1 MRLSQPLDHPK
12 LPQDFYTEQM
22 RQLSRETSN
31 MIIHMIDMIPEKE
44 FDMHTNLNTLL
55 STNWDESTHTMNT
68 QIAPLEKTRIR
79 QTITV
84 VDNQR
89 MLTVAALF
97 TPRWVPDGAPSMF
110 TPAAWKIEMFDGSD
124 ASALNEL
131 HVPQGLFLA
140 VMRSLTIQRG
150 IPLAIEQGYI
160 GQSFIREAENG
171 GVPESVEPLFVRIGG
186 EYFKRLLENTWDQYV
201 NTLTKD

>member
-1 MRLSQPLDHPK
+1 
-12 LPQDFYTEQM
+12 
-22 RQLSRETSN
+22 
-31 MIIHMIDMIPEKE
+31 
-44 FDMHTNLNTLL
+44 
-55 STNWDESTHTMNT
+55 MNV
-68 QIAPLEKTRIR
+68 QIAQFEKTRIR

-89 MLTVAALF
+89 MLTVTALF
-97 TPRWVPDGAPSMF
+97 TPRWVPDGAPSVF
-110 TPAAWKIEMFDGSD
+110 TPAAWTINMFDGSD

-160 GQSFIREAENG
+160 GQSFIREVENH
-171 GVPESVEPLFVRIGG
+171 GVPESVEPLFIRFGG
-186 EYFKRLLENTWDQYV
+186 EYFKSLLENTWDQYV

>member
-1 MRLSQPLDHPK
+1 MRLSQPLSYPK
-12 LPQDFYTEQM
+12 PPQDFYTEQM
-22 RQLSRETSN
+22 RKLSRDTST
-31 MIIHMIDMIPEKE
+31 MMLHMLDMIPETKS
-44 FDMHTNLNTLL
+44 DMYVELNSMLTAD
-55 STNWDESTHTMNT
+55 WDDSTHTMSVH
-68 QIAPLEKTRIR
+68 IAPFEKTRIR

-89 MLTVAALF
+89 MLTVTALF
-97 TPRWVPDGAPSMF
+97 TPRWVPDSAPSVF
-110 TPAAWKIEMFDGSD
+110 TPAAWTINMFDGSD

-140 VMRSLTIQRG
+140 IMRSLTIQRG

-160 GQSFIREAENG
+160 GQSFIQEAENH
-171 GVPESVEPLFVRIGG
+171 GVPESVEPLFIRFGG
-186 EYFKRLLENTWDQYV
+186 EYFKSLLENTWDQYV